1 MQHYRDII
9 LDTRLDNIRKI
20 IISDADNIL
29 SSCSNPPLLPSQN
42 NVAKNMDD
50 LFFKVIEQQKSSK
63 TIPGTGFTLVELM
76 IALSVLCLLLV
87 VAAPSFRT
95 MILNNRLNAN
105 SESLVNAL
113 SYARSTALY
122 QAMNVI
128 VCPFAADNSTTCGAN
143 WNSGWIVVTQPAAGV
158 GTLLKSQQASPND
171 PILTANVASVVFDSR
186 GIATTQ
192 SNFKLCDDRGGA
204 FARSVE
210 VLATGFVQPGNTPG
224 QAVWDNSALACP

>member
-9 LDTRLDNIRKI
+9 LNTTLDNIQKI
-20 IISDADNIL
+20 RISDADDVL
-29 SSCSNPPLLPSQN
+29 SNCSHPPLLPSQN
-42 NVAKNMDD
+42 NVAKNIDD
-50 LFFKVIEQQKSSK
+50 LFKVIEQQKSSK

-105 SESLVNAL
+105 SESLLNAL

-128 VCPFAADNSTTCGAN
+128 VCPFAAENSTACGAN

-158 GTLLKSQQASPND
+158 GTLLKSQQASSTD
-171 PILTANVASVVFDSR
+171 PVLTANVASVVFDSH
-186 GIATTQ
+186 GLATTQ

-204 FARSVE
+204 FARSIE

-224 QAVWDNSALACP
+224 QAVWDNSALTCP

>member
-1 MQHYRDII
+1 MN
-9 LDTRLDNIRKI
+9 TTLDNIQKI
-20 IISDADNIL
+20 RISDADNTL
-29 SSCSNPPLLPSQN
+29 SNRSYTPLSPSQN
-42 NVAKNMDD
+42 NIAQNIDG
-50 LFFKVIEQQKSSK
+50 LFFRVKKQ
-63 TIPGTGFTLVELM
+63 TIPKMIFGAGFTLIELM
-76 IALSVLCLLLV
+76 ITLSVLCLLLV
-87 VAAPSFRT
+87 VAVPSFRT

-122 QAMNVI
+122 QAMNVV
-128 VCPFAADNSTTCGAN
+128 VCPFGAANSTACGAN

-158 GTLLKSQQASPND
+158 GTLLKSQQASPTD
-171 PILTANVASVVFDSR
+171 PLLTSNVASVVFDSH

-210 VLATGFVQPGNTPG
+210 VLATGFVQSGNTPG
-224 QAVWDNSALACP
+224 QAVWDNSALTCP